1 MKRTF
6 RFALNTL
13 AIATLTF
20 ALASLAQAQATRTW
34 VSGVGDDVNPCSRT
48 APCKTFSG
56 AISKTF
62 INGEINALDP
72 AGYGTVTIT
81 KSITI
86 DGGTGSGWGSILA
99 SGVNGVTVNVA
110 NSVNDPQKTVRLRH
124 LSING
129 TGASGTVGTR
139 TGLNGVTISTASV
152 AGTTVIVQEVLIDGF
167 SLNGINATFGA
178 SGGSLIVED
187 SYIQE
192 CAKGIFVSATGGF
205 GVASVR
211 GTRLEK
217 NGTGMETSTN
227 GFGTVEDCIA
237 SLNTGD
243 AFKASAS
250 GSALSVS
257 RSMIAH
263 NSGVGLNASVAG
275 ATIRALS
282 NQILSNTTG
291 INAVGTVTT
300 DGQNRNAGNGTPG
313 APNGGLVTIQ

>member
-1 MKRTF
+1 MIKSYAMIKGLLVICF
-6 RFALNTL
+6 TL
-13 AIATLTF
+13 
-20 ALASLAQAQATRTW
+20 ALASAAQAQATRTW
-34 VSGVGDDVNPCSRT
+34 VSALGDDANPCSRT
-48 APCKTFSG
+48 APCKTFPG

-62 INGEINALDP
+62 INGEIDALDP
-72 AGYGTVTIT
+72 GGYGTVTIT
-81 KSITI
+81 KSITL
-86 DGGTGSGWGSILA
+86 DGGTGSGWASILS
-99 SGVNGVTVNVA
+99 SGVNGVIVNVA

-129 TGASGTVGTR
+129 TGASGAIGTR
-139 TGLNGVTISTASV
+139 TGLNAVSISTASV

-167 SLNGINATFGA
+167 SQNGINATFGA

-211 GTRLEK
+211 NTRLEK
-217 NGTGMETSTN
+217 NGTGMETAAN

-243 AFKASAS
+243 GFKASAS
-250 GSALSVS
+250 TSALSVS
-257 RSMIAH
+257 RSVIAH
-263 NSGVGLNASVAG
+263 NSGVGLNASVVG
-275 ATIRALS
+275 ATIRTLG

-291 INAVGTVTT
+291 INAVGTVTA
-300 DGQNRNAGNGTPG
+300 DNQNRNAGNGTAG
-313 APNGGLVTIQ
+313 APNGGLVTIH